1 MLFLFMLVSCSISSI
16 LLAVP
21 THCKWVKY
29 DIVYSTILFI
39 SCFSSSILLKGRLHW
54 ALFIVTCCSTF
65 RYMIFRN
72 AGLHWSFMQ
81 FFYVIVDS
89 VYIVRGVVHTINIE
103 QIWLMDH
110 INRFDL
116 EWITY
121 LWKTMRLIF
130 CLKLALKITR
140 FLALLQ
146 NLQLLE
152 IEKKSQSA
160 IQHPGKKLLEKLSN
174 KLLEKLLSVN
184 APFQFLSFVFHVLYC
199 LCFLFNMIL

>member
-1 MLFLFMLVSCSISSI
+1 MNHVFVKNDAIDFLFKSC
-16 LLAVP
+16 P
-21 THCKWVKY
+21 K
-29 DIVYSTILFI
+29 
-39 SCFSSSILLKGRLHW
+39 
-54 ALFIVTCCSTF
+54 
-65 RYMIFRN
+65 
-72 AGLHWSFMQ
+72 
-81 FFYVIVDS
+81 
-89 VYIVRGVVHTINIE
+89 
-103 QIWLMDH
+103 
-110 INRFDL
+110 
-116 EWITY
+116 
-121 LWKTMRLIF
+121 
-130 CLKLALKITR
+130 KITR